1 MSADAQLD
9 KTRAVRAGEELD
21 VPKLEAFLARE
32 IPDVAPPIAV
42 EQFPGGHSNLTY
54 LVRDAKGREL
64 VLRRP
69 PFGNRVKTAHDMG
82 REYKILSKLSAVY
95 PPAPRPLAYTENPEI
110 LGSPFY
116 VMERIRGVIL
126 RRGSPVVPSPE
137 TARKLCESFVD
148 NLVLLHAVDPAK
160 AGLGD
165 LGKPEGYIA
174 RQVTGWTKR
183 YEDAATDDIPKM
195 NEMAKWLAAHM
206 PADAD
211 PAIIHNDYKFD
222 NLVLDAG
229 DLTKIRGVLDW
240 EMSTLGDRRM
250 DLGTALGYW
259 VEAGDP
265 EEVRSFAFGPTNL
278 PGCMTR
284 RELVERYGAKSGLD
298 VSNMLFYFAFSL
310 FKTAG
315 VAQQI
320 YWRFKQGL
328 TKDERFGA
336 FIFGVRVLSAAAVQ
350 AVARGTI

>member
-1 MSADAQLD
+1 MTELELD

-21 VPKLEAFLARE
+21 VPKLEAFLTKE
-32 IPDVAPPIAV
+32 IAEVALPIAV

-54 LVRDAKGREL
+54 LVRDARGREL

-82 REYKILSKLSAVY
+82 REYKILSKLSVVY
-95 PPAPRPLAYTENPEI
+95 PPAPRPLAYVENAEI

-116 VMERIRGVIL
+116 VMERIRGVVL
-126 RRGSPVVPSPE
+126 RRGSPVVLTRE
-137 TARKLCESFVD
+137 TARALCESFVD
-148 NLVLLHAVDPAK
+148 NLVLLHAVDPVA

-183 YEDAATDDIPKM
+183 YADAATDDIPEM
-195 NEMAKWLAAHM
+195 NEMAAWLAAHLR
-206 PADAD
+206 ADGP
-211 PAIIHNDYKFD
+211 PAILHNDYKFD

-259 VEAGDP
+259 VEAGDA
-265 EEVRSFAFGPTNL
+265 EEVRAFAFGPTNL

-284 RELVERYGAKSGLD
+284 REIVDRYAEKSGVD

-310 FKTAG
+310 FKTAA

-320 YWRFKQGL
+320 YWRYKQGL

-336 FIFGVRVLSAAAVQ
+336 FILGVRVLSAAAVQ

>member
-1 MSADAQLD
+1 MTAGAQLD
-9 KTRAVRAGEELD
+9 KTRPVRAGEELD
-21 VPKLEAFLARE
+21 VPKLEAFLTKE
-32 IPDVAPPIAV
+32 IPDVALPIAV

-82 REYKILSKLSAVY
+82 REYKILSKLSVVY
-95 PPAPRPLAYTENPEI
+95 PPAPRPLAYTEDPGI

-116 VMERIRGVIL
+116 VMERIPGVIL
-126 RRGSPVVPSPE
+126 RRASPVELSPE

-148 NLVLLHAVDPAK
+148 NLVLLHAVDPEK

-165 LGKPEGYIA
+165 LGKPEGYIN

-183 YEDAATDDIPKM
+183 YEDAATDDIPEM
-195 NEMAKWLAAHM
+195 NEMAKWLAANM

-259 VEAGDP
+259 VEASDA

-284 RELVERYGAKSGLD
+284 KELVERYGEKSGLD
-298 VSNMLFYFAFSL
+298 VSKMLFYFAFSL

-320 YWRFKQGL
+320 YWRYKQGL

>member
-1 MSADAQLD
+1 MTQLELD
-9 KTRAVRAGEELD
+9 KTQAVRAGEELD
-21 VPKLEAFLARE
+21 VPKLEAFLTKE
-32 IPDVAPPIAV
+32 IADVALPIAV

-54 LVRDAKGREL
+54 LIRDAGGREL

-82 REYKILSKLSAVY
+82 REYKILSKLSVVY
-95 PPAPRPLAYTENPEI
+95 PPAPRPLAYTESAEI

-116 VMERIRGVIL
+116 VMERIRGVVL
-126 RRGSPVVPSPE
+126 RRGSTVTLTPDR
-137 TARKLCESFVD
+137 ARKLCESFVD
-148 NLVLLHAVDPAK
+148 NLVLLHAVDPAT

-165 LGKPEGYIA
+165 LGKPDGYIA
-174 RQVTGWTKR
+174 RQVSGWTKR
-183 YEDAATDDIPKM
+183 YTDAATDDIPEM
-195 NEMAKWLAAHM
+195 TEMATWLAANM
-206 PADAD
+206 PADGL
-211 PAIIHNDYKFD
+211 PAILHNDYKFD

-259 VEAGDP
+259 IEAGDA

-284 RELVERYGAKSGLD
+284 KEIVERYAEKSGVD

-310 FKTAG
+310 FKTAS

-320 YWRFKQGL
+320 YWRYKQGF

-336 FIFGVRVLSAAAVQ
+336 FIVGVRVLSAAAVQ